1 MQRVVLA
8 VTTTVAGLVML
19 LSFKTHP
26 PTASAAGSP
35 APITATSAKATAA
48 PGGGTGTA
56 STASTTVT
64 GAVSQTPYGP
74 VQVRVTVRKGAVT
87 AVSAVQYPSG
97 DANSQQINA
106 YAIPLLDREALAAGN
121 ASINMISGATYT
133 SNGYLAS
140 LQSALTQAGVA

>member
-1 MQRVVLA
+1 MQRVVLV
-8 VTTTVAGLVML
+8 VTATVAGLVML

-26 PTASAAGSP
+26 TAASAAGSQ
-35 APITATSAKATAA
+35 APITASSAKATAT
-48 PGGGTGTA
+48 GGTGTG
-56 STASTTVT
+56 STGTGTVT

-97 DANSQQINA
+97 DAHSQQINA
-106 YAIPLLDREALAAGN
+106 YAVPLLNREALAAGN